1 MKYIA
6 SWSGGK
12 DSTASIILAHEHN
25 EPLDLIIF
33 SEVMFDENISGELPE
48 HIDFIKNKAIQVF
61 QSWGY
66 EVKILH
72 AKLNYMDIFM
82 REPTRGKHYGTGKK
96 TGFPMSGKCQI
107 NKSVKVLPIK
117 NFLKNIN
124 EPFTQYIGIA
134 IDEPAR
140 MERVV
145 KAGNQVS
152 LLEKYNYTEKMAFD
166 LCKQYGLLSP
176 IYDFAPRGGCWFCPN
191 ARYAELKCLRKNH
204 PDLWKRLLELENEPD
219 LIGNMWNTLTKTRIH
234 DWEERFF
241 WEERQMNIFDYIEKK
256 GGNKIKNDSEIT
268 RSPRDTDVLIAL
280 EVLDKLS
287 FFGGQRAGRE
297 LWNDKPREVQD
308 EDIASFNRDI
318 EWLREFIRKHMN
330 DGWISAKERLPMRT
344 LDEKIKESYGVE
356 HRKKGR

>member
-33 SEVMFDENISGELPE
+33 SEVMFDKNISGELPE
-48 HIDFIKNKAIQVF
+48 HIDFIKNKAIPIF
-61 QSWGY
+61 ESWGY

-72 AKLNYMDIFM
+72 SDKTYMDCFHH
-82 REPTRGKHYGTGKK
+82 RTVRGKSKGMKKGFAMTGHCDVQRDCKLK
-96 TGFPMSGKCQI
+96 AIKQFW
-107 NKSVKVLPIK
+107 KSV
-117 NFLKNIN
+117 N
-124 EPFTQYIGIA
+124 EDFTQYIGIA

-191 ARYAELKCLRKNH
+191 ARCAELKHLRTHH
-204 PDLWKRLLELENEPD
+204 PDLWSKLLELENEPD

-234 DWEERFF
+234 DLEERFY
-241 WEERQMNIFDYIEKK
+241 WEERQINLLDYLE
-256 GGNKIKNDSEIT
+256 
-268 RSPRDTDVLIAL
+268 RS
-280 EVLDKLS
+280 
-287 FFGGQRAGRE
+287 
-297 LWNDKPREVQD
+297 
-308 EDIASFNRDI
+308 
-318 EWLREFIRKHMN
+318 
-330 DGWISAKERLPMRT
+330 DGE
-344 LDEKIKESYGVE
+344 
-356 HRKKGR
+356 

>member
-134 IDEPAR
+134 IDEPKR
-140 MERVV
+140 MNRIV
-145 KAGNQVS
+145 KAGNNVS
-152 LLEKYNYTEKMAFD
+152 LLEKYGYTEQMAFD
-166 LCKQYGLLSP
+166 LCKEYGLLSP
-176 IYDFAPRGGCWFCPN
+176 IYEFAPRNGCWFCPN
-191 ARYAELKCLRKNH
+191 TRSTQLKHLRTYH
-204 PDLWKRLLELENEPD
+204 RDLWQKLLELENEPD

-234 DWEERFF
+234 DWEERFY
-241 WEERQMNIFDYIEKK
+241 WEEQQMDIFDY
-256 GGNKIKNDSEIT
+256 
-268 RSPRDTDVLIAL
+268 
-280 EVLDKLS
+280 
-287 FFGGQRAGRE
+287 
-297 LWNDKPREVQD
+297 
-308 EDIASFNRDI
+308 
-318 EWLREFIRKHMN
+318 LREE
-330 DGWISAKERLPMRT
+330 D
-344 LDEKIKESYGVE
+344 
-356 HRKKGR
+356 